1 MAANASVHGGVGK
14 IHLAAG
20 HDAVK
25 ALQKAIKSV
34 SAHHGSASTMGG
46 GKLSSTGIM
55 KGSETVS
62 AGHSRISAD
71 TFSGGAARAAFHVGA
86 DTISSRSDLFVFKGD
101 HAGSSHIIQAFK
113 PGADKLVLSGYS
125 RSEIASALHSQKVVG
140 GSLTFKLTDKTSV
153 TISGL
158 DHKLHSSDFIIK

>member
-1 MAANASVHGGVGK
+1 MAANATVHGGVGK
-14 IHLAAG
+14 VHLAAG

-25 ALQKAIKSV
+25 ALQSAIKKV
-34 SAHHGSASTMGG
+34 SLHGNASTMGG
-46 GKLSSTGIM
+46 GKLSNTGIM

-86 DTISSRSDLFVFKGD
+86 DTISARKDMFVFKAD
-101 HAGSSHIIQAFK
+101 HAASSHVIQSFK
-113 PGADKLVLSGYS
+113 QGADKLVLSGYS
-125 RSEIASALHSQKVVG
+125 RTELASALHSQKVVG
-140 GSLTFKLTDKTSV
+140 GSLTFKLSDKTSV